1 MWWALLDLG
10 KNRVGRE
17 AELLEVV
24 FYPFCSA
31 VKFIRWKILADVT
44 PERGWVGCLV
54 FLLHLVPMW
63 ER

>member
-1 MWWALLDLG
+1 M
-10 KNRVGRE
+10 GRE

-54 FLLHLVPMW
+54 FLLCPCGRG
-63 ER
+63 ERERSSVG